1 MDYEGILRSCR
12 RRWTALATVLTLL
25 IALYATSCSPQRKV
39 SRQSETRSD
48 TVVRYVD
55 KVKTDSCYIY
65 ERDSVRVEVAGD
77 TVRMERYIYRY
88 RDRIKTDTLIRGD
101 TITRTSY
108 TDRETVKQKDKWS
121 NMWWLII
128 ITCVGLVIWQL
139 IRRKDGW

>member
-1 MDYEGILRSCR
+1 M
-12 RRWTALATVLTLL
+12 
-25 IALYATSCSPQRKV
+25 

-108 TDRETVKQKDKWS
+108 TDRETVKQKDQSLWS

>member
-1 MDYEGILRSCR
+1 M
-12 RRWTALATVLTLL
+12 
-25 IALYATSCSPQRKV
+25 

-108 TDRETVKQKDKWS
+108 RDRETVKTEGSKFVVEYVVAYNYYMCWISYMAINKEKGWMVKK
-121 NMWWLII
+121 N
-128 ITCVGLVIWQL
+128 T
-139 IRRKDGW
+139 IRRLIA

>member
-1 MDYEGILRSCR
+1 M
-12 RRWTALATVLTLL
+12 
-25 IALYATSCSPQRKV
+25 

-108 TDRETVKQKDKWS
+108 RDRETVKQKNQSSWS